1 MVSNGCIMVMDG
13 FQWFTM
19 VMVVVFNGYWWLVIF
34 MDVFSNG
41 CTVEPLLTTTPD
53 RRPLSL

>member
-34 MDVFSNG
+34 MDGFFQWLYSG
-41 CTVEPLLTTTPD
+41 TPLNDHP
-53 RRPLSL
+53 